1 MVFKD
6 AIRELI
12 GSIGKLLRCCV
23 TSYVKHRSRFL
34 CSSTESIARSMMS
47 ADGPVAREMEEGGT
61 QIPSPFEEPVD
72 LKAFELLDDIYNMV
86 GHRSSHRDTV
96 HDE

>member
-6 AIRELI
+6 VFCELI
-12 GSIGKLLRCCV
+12 GSFGKLVRCCV
-23 TSYVKHRSRFL
+23 DTYVKHRSRFV
-34 CSSTESIARSMMS
+34 CSSTGSNVRSRMS
-47 ADGPVAREMEEGGT
+47 ADAPVAREMEEGGM
-61 QIPSPFEEPVD
+61 QIPSTFEEPVD

-86 GHRSSHRDTV
+86 GLRSSHRDPV